1 MSRILISLVIFSS
14 TLFFCGFFSQKD
26 FPNDEGT
33 KELNSATTQKDTL
46 NKNDQPNFSNYV
58 NQTVPNYINR
68 DNTPSNNQLND
79 TIATLGRVLF
89 YDKKLSANNT
99 ISCASCHKQEFAF
112 GDTATVSQGV
122 FQELTERHSMR
133 LVNIR
138 YGEIKTFFWDE
149 RAKSLEHQTTQPI
162 KDHIEMGFSGTKG
175 DPTFEDLLKKLENI
189 NYYQDLFSSAFGD
202 NQITETNIQFALA
215 QFIRSIQSFDSKYDV
230 GRAQVNNDIVPFP
243 NFTKQENEGKRLFM
257 LPKNENGANCHN
269 CHRAPIFDIDPGV
282 SNNGII
288 SVAGDPTAFDLTNTK
303 SPSLR
308 DMVNRNEQLNGPL
321 MHDGSLTSLAAVI
334 DHYNKIPID
343 PRNRTRLNSR
353 LRNADRT
360 KGQNLQLTQAEKDAL
375 VAFLKTLTGSAIYTD
390 ERWSN
395 PFDINDKL
403 ILK

>member
-1 MSRILISLVIFSS
+1 MSKILALLVIIS
-14 TLFFCGFFSQKD
+14 TILFFCGSSSQKEQ
-26 FPNDEGT
+26 NNNA
-33 KELNSATTQKDTL
+33 LQKDL
-46 NKNDQPNFSNYV
+46 HNKEHQIALHNYA
-58 NQTVPNYINR
+58 NQKVPNYITR
-68 DNTPSNNQLND
+68 DNTPSNNLRND

-89 YDKKLSANNT
+89 YDKNLSINNT

-112 GDTATVSQGV
+112 SDPATVSQGV
-122 FQELTERHSMR
+122 SQAVTERHSMR

-138 YGEIKTFFWDE
+138 FGETKKFFWDE
-149 RAKSLEHQTTQPI
+149 RATSLENQTTQPI
-162 KDHIEMGFSGTKG
+162 KDHIEMGFSGTNG
-175 DPTFEDLLKKLENI
+175 NPTFDDLIQKLENI
-189 NYYQDLFSSAFGD
+189 EYYPHLFSAAFGE
-202 NQITETNIQFALA
+202 NQITETHIQFALA

-230 GRAQVNNDIVPFP
+230 GRAQVNNDNAPFP

-257 LPKNENGANCHN
+257 MPKNANGANCHN

-321 MHDGSLTSLAAVI
+321 MHDGSLVSLAAVI
-334 DHYNKIPID
+334 NHYNQIPID

-375 VAFLKTLTGSAIYTD
+375 VAFLHTLTGSAIYTD